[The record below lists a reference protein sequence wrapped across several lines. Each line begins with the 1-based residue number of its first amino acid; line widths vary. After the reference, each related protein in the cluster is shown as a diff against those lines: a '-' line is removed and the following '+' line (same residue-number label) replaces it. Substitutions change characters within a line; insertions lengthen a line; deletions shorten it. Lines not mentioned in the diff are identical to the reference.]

1 MNNPEFYN
9 QSPIPRH
16 SLEEFDKL
24 IYPEDLKKDIPPD
37 LFLSVYAIFVDWW
50 LRTLNPDF

>member
-37 LFLSVYAIFVDWW
+37 LFLSVYAIFLD
-50 LRTLNPDF
+50 